1 MYDYPWGDFALNLL
15 ISAAAVVVFF
25 AIVMA
30 IAIAV
35 KDHSI
40 IDITWGPSFVVIAF
54 ASWVASG
61 GSDGDDTR
69 RLIVLLLTAIWGLR
83 LGLYIGRR
91 NIGKGE
97 DPRYTALLR
106 SRKDRPLI
114 PFLISKIY
122 GMQAV
127 LAFIVSI
134 PVQFAMYVSHG
145 VDALV
150 VVAIVVWAIG
160 FLFES
165 VGDWQ
170 LARFKADPANAGKI
184 MDRGLWSWTR
194 HPNYFG
200 DACVWFGL
208 FLLTLGSPWGVLTV
222 FSPILMTWLLTTFS
236 GAKLTEKGMRRKRGP
251 EFEEYVARTS
261 GFFPRPPRRGAV
273 GSGS

>member
-1 MYDYPWGDFALNLL
+1 MFDYPWGDFALNLL
-15 ISAAAVVVFF
+15 VTAGAVVVFF

-30 IAIAV
+30 IAHV
-35 KDHSI
+35 VNDHSI
-40 IDITWGPSFVVIAF
+40 IDITWGPAFVVIAVV
-54 ASWVASG
+54 SWLVSA
-61 GSDGDDTR
+61 GSDGDDGR
-69 RLIVLLLTAIWGLR
+69 RLVVLLLTAIWGLR
-83 LGLYIGRR
+83 LGLYIGKR

-106 SRKDRPLI
+106 SRKGRPLI
-114 PFLISKIY
+114 PFLIKKIY

-127 LAFIVSI
+127 LAWIVSI
-134 PVQFAMYVSHG
+134 PVQFAVYVSRG
-145 VDALV
+145 IDALV
-150 VVAIVVWAIG
+150 VLAIVIWTIG

-170 LARFKADPANAGKI
+170 LARFKADPANAGKT

-200 DACVWFGL
+200 DACVWVGL
-208 FLLTLGSPWGVLTV
+208 FLLALGSPWGVLTV

-251 EFEEYVARTS
+251 EYDAYLARTS
-261 GFFPRPPRRGAV
+261 FFFPRPPRKVPAEPTA
-273 GSGS
+273 